1 MASPRDDDDQ
11 DDPLALPLPPHTLLL
26 DGGGF
31 AAGETAASDQPW
43 ERSALVLQVVRQQI
57 QELGLGLTLREEPA
71 GPLSAIVDRFPGAS
85 LAAGLDAAPQS
96 DRLRSD
102 QPPIGE
108 PRSSQPLAAAESQLP
123 GMAMPPGGGDGR
135 TFALHGF
142 RVRLQCAPFWA
153 EELAVPP
160 LPWRD
165 GRRSPQLLLGA
176 WVDEESGAVRLPGV
190 LTAAELLQRCPGLA
204 AGQEPRHLPPAAFS
218 GGLDRLFQLV
228 RLLRPEAL
236 LPARPAMGVA
246 VRDWL
251 EGVLADGLKALGAE
265 LLPPAAG
272 AFRGAALERRPE
284 ALATVLIPLAL
295 VLGRIEAGPSPAGAS
310 ERFRLLLRLCGGT
323 DGSEW
328 LEVRLEPDL
337 PGDLLPQRLT
347 LQVGD
352 RAVDTGADGG
362 SGSLE
367 VTVPARGESIVIGL
381 RHGGGSQLELP
392 PLHFASAPS

>member
-1 MASPRDDDDQ
+1 MASPRDDDQ

-26 DGGGF
+26 DDPDFSAGVG
-31 AAGETAASDQPW
+31 AAVGPHG
-43 ERSALVLQVVRQQI
+43 ERSALALRVLRQQI
-57 QELGLGLTLREEPA
+57 EELGLGLTLREEPA
-71 GPLSAIVDRFPGAS
+71 GARIGPGAAGRDRRPGDGTAGDP
-85 LAAGLDAAPQS
+85 LATGLFAAGPLGDGTP
-96 DRLRSD
+96 
-102 QPPIGE
+102 GTK
-108 PRSSQPLAAAESQLP
+108 PLAEPPRQAPGAA
-123 GMAMPPGGGDGR
+123 DGEGQ
-135 TFALHGF
+135 TFLLQGF

-160 LPWRD
+160 QPWRN

-176 WVDEESGAVRLPGV
+176 WVDEDNGAVRLPGV
-190 LTAAELLQRCPGLA
+190 LTASELLQRCPGLA
-204 AGQEPRHLPPAAFS
+204 AGEGPRRLPATAFS

-228 RLLRPEAL
+228 RLLPPEAL
-236 LPARPAMGVA
+236 LPPRPVLGVA

-251 EGVLADGLKALGAE
+251 EGVLAEGLAALGAE
-265 LLPPAAG
+265 LLPPTAG
-272 AFRGAALERRPE
+272 AFRGAPVERRPQT
-284 ALATVLIPLAL
+284 LATVLIPLAL
-295 VLGRIEAGPSPAGAS
+295 VLGRIETGPSPAGAS
-310 ERFRLLLRLCGGT
+310 ERFRLLLRLCGNT

-367 VTVPARGESIVIGL
+367 VTVPARGESLVIGL

-392 PLHFASAPS
+392 PLHFALAPS